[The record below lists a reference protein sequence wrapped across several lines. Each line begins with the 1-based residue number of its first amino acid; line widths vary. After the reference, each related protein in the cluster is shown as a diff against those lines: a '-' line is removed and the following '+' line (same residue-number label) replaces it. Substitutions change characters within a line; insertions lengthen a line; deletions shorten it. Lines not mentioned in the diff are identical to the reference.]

1 MKRLPEIT
9 INPFQLAVLLD
20 ETERNFYSVVIEN
33 YVYCSH
39 CRGVAIEGV
48 DVEEMYLTDLN
59 DIRVV
64 GRCRKCEGEVG
75 RLFEFGEKKE
85 FYEKA
90 CRFRESIKQ

>member
-20 ETERNFYSVVIEN
+20 ETERNFYSVVIEH

-75 RLFEFGEKKE
+75 RLFEFGAKKE